1 MCQAWVTKY
10 GPKVDECRVYDMG
23 HAWVT
28 EDVPKVDECRITER
42 VMPGLLS
49 IVPGSVYAE

>member
-1 MCQAWVTKY
+1 MQ
-10 GPKVDECRVYDMG
+10 GNDMG

-28 EDVPKVDECRITER
+28 EDVPKVDECRVTER

-49 IVPGSVYAE
+49 IVPGSLNVE